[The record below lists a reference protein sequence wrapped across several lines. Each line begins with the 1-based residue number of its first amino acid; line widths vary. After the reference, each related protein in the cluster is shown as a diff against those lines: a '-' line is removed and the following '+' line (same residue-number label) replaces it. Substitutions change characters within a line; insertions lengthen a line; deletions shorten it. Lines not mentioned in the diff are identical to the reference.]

1 MATVVAFRTLGGLSS
16 AGGSVT
22 LGMVA
27 DLYQA
32 DEQQWAVLFV
42 VLSSVG
48 GSVLGPVF
56 GGIIEHYLPTK
67 PAWNFWIQLI
77 FGGVVQIIHFFMVP
91 ETRTTVMLDK
101 KAKSLRKENPE
112 KFGNIYGPNEVK
124 EKRLEGRELVKVWI
138 RPFQFFFTEPI
149 VLCLSLLSGFSDAL
163 IFTFL
168 EAFGPVFEQWGFN
181 TIGVGLA
188 FISILVGYFPLAY
201 FSFVPDIISQK
212 KRFKREGYEN
222 VPPERRLLYLLFLA
236 PLETIGLFGF
246 AFTSYGPMVM
256 KGTNTWIAP
265 MIFSTL
271 VGWANFAI
279 YYATIDY
286 MVAAYGPYSASAT
299 GGNGFARDVLAG
311 IAAFYAGPMYG
322 INLGPGISP
331 PHNLEYG
338 SLVLACLAFLVTI
351 PIYIF
356 YFKGAWFRERSKFAS
371 TLQSTQASKGTGRR
385 MSSIPGY

>member
-1 MATVVAFRTLGGLSS
+1 MATIVVCRMLGGLSS

-27 DLYQA
+27 DLYQP

-56 GGIIEHYLPTK
+56 GGLIQFYIPTD
-67 PAWNFWIQLI
+67 PSWNFWIQLI
-77 FGGVVQIIHFFMVP
+77 FGVVVQIIHALLVP

-101 KAKSLRKENPE
+101 KARKLRKSEPE
-112 KFGNIYGPNEVK
+112 KYGNLYGPNEVK
-124 EKRLEGRELVKVWI
+124 EKRLEMSELVKVWY

-168 EAFGPVFEQWGFN
+168 SAWGPIFEQWGFSVK
-181 TIGVGLA
+181 GVGLA
-188 FISILVGYFPLAY
+188 FIAIAIGYFPLGY
-201 FSFVPDIISQK
+201 FSFVPDIIQQK
-212 KRFKREGYEN
+212 RRFRREGYEN
-222 VPPERRLLYLLFLA
+222 VPPERRLLYLLYLA
-236 PLETIGLFGF
+236 PLEAIGLFGF
-246 AFTSYGPMVM
+246 AFTSYGPTLMP
-256 KGTNTWIAP
+256 GTNTWIAP
-265 MIFSTL
+265 MIFAAL

-286 MVAAYGPYSASAT
+286 MVAAYGPYAASAT

-311 IAAFYAGPMYG
+311 FAAFYAGKSLHRLFLPKSLNKSPTPLSKPG
-322 INLGPGISP
+322 TNLRF
-331 PHNLEYG
+331 PH
-338 SLVLACLAFLVTI
+338 I
-351 PIYIF
+351 
-356 YFKGAWFRERSKFAS
+356 
-371 TLQSTQASKGTGRR
+371 
-385 MSSIPGY
+385 